1 MTIVRNHRLSK
12 SALHVALA
20 LALTGCGSA
29 KLLVDDGRKL
39 DDKVLGE
46 VRTYGAAATSLR
58 PAVARA
64 GVLADPQCDTQYDL
78 PFEASSSYF
87 FKDENLKMA
96 MVRELGVN
104 ELLTVLA
111 ADPSA
116 GLAVGETI
124 SEVRGYQ
131 SAHTG
136 KLVTELYEAR
146 DRGKPFKIRL
156 SSGRE
161 VAITPFKVCRGRMFV
176 AAPGKGAQ
184 QNYHWTGSVHPLEV
198 FKQPLTPDEATWVVL
213 WTQGLSEQG
222 GARMKTFSF
231 AVGGVTAVAYV
242 GLAVA
247 TMGAAVAAGS
257 GAAAAGA
264 TVGTV
269 MGQMAGTMVIGTA
282 LKGVTLAAANKAN
295 FSGLNR
301 VAAGV
306 FDKADGWTFENMKKL
321 GMDPRAGLSLNDKL
335 AQQGAGNNAFLLDE
349 QRLANMQVLVAQ
361 LPKPPASGPGEAPTV
376 AAEADANAPIV
387 ETFAIDA
394 ASDSSSPLIPAV
406 EPASPP

>member
-1 MTIVRNHRLSK
+1 MTIVRIHRLSK
-12 SALHVALA
+12 SALQVALTLA
-20 LALTGCGSA
+20 LAGCGSA

-46 VRTYGAAATSLR
+46 VRSYGAAATSLR

-64 GVLADPQCDTQYDL
+64 GALADPQCDTQYEL
-78 PFEASSSYF
+78 PFEVSSSSF
-87 FKDENLKMA
+87 FKDEDLKMA
-96 MVRELGVN
+96 MIRELGVN

-111 ADPSA
+111 ADPST
-116 GLAVGETI
+116 GLAAGETI
-124 SEVRGYQ
+124 SEVRGYK
-131 SAHTG
+131 SAHTL

-146 DRGKPFKIRL
+146 DQGKPFKIRL

-161 VAITPFKVCRGRMFV
+161 VAIAPFKVCRGRVFV

-184 QNYHWTGSVHPLEV
+184 QTYHWTGSVHPLEV
-198 FKQPLTPDEATWVVL
+198 FRQPLTPDEATWMVL
-213 WTQGLSEQG
+213 WTQGLSEEG

-231 AVGGVTAVAYV
+231 AVGGVTAVVYL

-247 TMGAAVAAGS
+247 TVGASVAAGS

-264 TVGTV
+264 SIGTV
-269 MGQMAGTMVIGTA
+269 MGQMAGTVAIGTV
-282 LKGVTLAAANKAN
+282 LKGVTLAAANKTN
-295 FSGLNR
+295 LSGRNR

-306 FDKADGWTFENMKKL
+306 FDKADAWTFENMKKL

-335 AQQGAGNNAFLLDE
+335 AQQGAGNNAFVLDE
-349 QRLANMQVLVAQ
+349 ERLANMQVLLAQ
-361 LPKPPASGPGEAPTV
+361 LPKAPESGPGQAPAT
-376 AAEADANAPIV
+376 AAEADSIV

-394 ASDSSSPLIPAV
+394 PSDSPSPSLPAV
-406 EPASPP
+406 APTSPP